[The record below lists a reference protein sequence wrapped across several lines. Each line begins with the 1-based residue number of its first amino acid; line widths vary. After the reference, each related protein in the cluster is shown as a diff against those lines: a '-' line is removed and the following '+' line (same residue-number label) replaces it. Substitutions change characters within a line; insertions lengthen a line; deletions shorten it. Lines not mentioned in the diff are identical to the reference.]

1 MAAEIS
7 LYNCFEISSRNKLY
21 WNITFM

>member
-1 MAAEIS
+1 MAADIS

-21 WNITFM
+21 WNIMFM